1 MRDLIQAT
9 AERMA
14 SIKAELERRI
24 ALKGGNSYYVPT
36 SLLGTDST
44 KMIKGMKFGW
54 TTYVLY
60 MSPYRLN
67 SKGLNLCPKATAGC
81 VKSCLFTSGRGSF
94 QSVEVAR
101 FNKAEFFVLDKQKF
115 MDKLVKDIQTIVK
128 RHDKLTEEG
137 TKKYTKKFA
146 IRLNGTSDIDWELIK
161 IDSQEGKNIF
171 EVFPNVQFYDYTK
184 IPSRMQRAKVYPN
197 YFVTF
202 SVSEHN
208 GKVAEKILNDGNTIA
223 KVYFPEIPK
232 FDFNREVYDGDES
245 DLVFT
250 YQGIKNVD
258 SLVIGLYLKVPKTTK
273 EMISEFIKSSLESG
287 FVHIVVDGKVVPNTK
302 ENIEAAV
309 NEFLDGKTSKN
320 KVKEV
325 LELV

>member
-14 SIKAELERRI
+14 NIKAELEKKI
-24 ALKGGNSYYVPT
+24 GDSGLGYYVPT
-36 SLLGTDST
+36 SLLGSAST
-44 KMIKGMKFGW
+44 KTIKGQKYGW

-67 SKGLNLCPKATAGC
+67 SKGLNLCPKATPGC

-101 FNKAEFFVLDKQKF
+101 FNKAEFFVLDRQKF
-115 MDKLVKDIQTIVK
+115 MDKLVKDIQTIVN
-128 RHDKLTEEG
+128 RHDKLTEQG

-146 IRLNGTSDIDWELIK
+146 IRLNGTSDIDWELIN
-161 IDSQEGKNIF
+161 IDSQGGKNIF

-184 IPSRMQRAKVYPN
+184 IASRMQRAKVHPN

-208 GKVAEKILNDGNTIA
+208 SKVAEKILNDGNTIA
-223 KVYFPEIPK
+223 KVYFPSIPK
-232 FDFNREVYDGDES
+232 TDFSHEVFDGDES

-250 YQGIKNVD
+250 YQEVKNA
-258 SLVIGLYLKVPKTTK
+258 SSIVIGLYLKVPKKTK
-273 EMISEFIKSSLESG
+273 EEVSKFIRESLKSG
-287 FVHIVVDGKVVPNTK
+287 FVHIVDNDRVIPTTD
-302 ENIEAAV
+302 ENIENAIS
-309 NEFLDGKTSKN
+309 NFLGGKSPKKSK
-320 KVKEV
+320 